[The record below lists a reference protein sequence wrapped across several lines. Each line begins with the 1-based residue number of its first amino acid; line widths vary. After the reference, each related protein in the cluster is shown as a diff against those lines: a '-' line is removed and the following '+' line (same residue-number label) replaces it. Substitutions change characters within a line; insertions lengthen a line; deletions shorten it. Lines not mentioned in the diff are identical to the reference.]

1 MIEIIVACIA
11 GIASVIG
18 VVLTNRT
25 ANQKIVA
32 KLDTA

>member
-32 KLDTA
+32 TLGTA

>member
-1 MIEIIVACIA
+1 MIEIIVAIIA
-11 GIASVIG
+11 GVASVIG